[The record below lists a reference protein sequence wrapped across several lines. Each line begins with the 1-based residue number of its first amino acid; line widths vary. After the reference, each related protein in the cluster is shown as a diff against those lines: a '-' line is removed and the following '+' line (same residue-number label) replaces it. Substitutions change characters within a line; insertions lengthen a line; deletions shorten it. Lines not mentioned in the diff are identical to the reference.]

1 MEGKCHM
8 FMKIVPILSQKLATS
23 LPLSQW
29 LEQLRFFKGVG
40 SITVEN
46 SYIYVFSVV
55 PLLVES

>member
-1 MEGKCHM
+1 M
-8 FMKIVPILSQKLATS
+8 FMKIEPILSQKLATS